1 MEYEAARAELY
12 EDISR
17 GSSIED
23 IRARLTKKDDK
34 NSKKDFGTSNDDK
47 QKKITKGEI
56 KTKVQKHQETR
67 SYSTQSIQRKKRD
80 LMQLLNKHIPVSV
93 KSVEEKSSMT
103 PKSFS
108 ALELYSK
115 LIEEQSDINILNK
128 KTYRVADD
136 ELLVGSS
143 NKRPLLLLN

>member
-1 MEYEAARAELY
+1 
-12 EDISR
+12 
-17 GSSIED
+17 
-23 IRARLTKKDDK
+23 
-34 NSKKDFGTSNDDK
+34 
-47 QKKITKGEI
+47 
-56 KTKVQKHQETR
+56 
-67 SYSTQSIQRKKRD
+67 
-80 LMQLLNKHIPVSV
+80 MQLLNKHIPVSV